1 MGMTKS
7 QKAYETTMF
16 RVARELAVAIST
28 LVSPVSDDQVLAV
41 MKNHKASGR
50 VLCDAFWLL
59 DNEPSR
65 FANHQLWH
73 PRLRSLRNHPEAG
86 EQMFALFR

>member
-1 MGMTKS
+1 MTKS

-65 FANHQLWH
+65 FANYQLWH
-73 PRLRSLRNHPEAG
+73 PRLRSLRNHPEVG